1 MEQRLRR
8 HLAPDLPGIL
18 RRLLRLP
25 PHIPILA
32 SVRIRLALWYLGI
45 TACVLLAFGGNL
57 YFTETSLTTG
67 AGDAQLETPLNQ
79 DAQRMS
85 AIYGGALLKEQ
96 SPTAQHITLASDEI
110 VLLLRPDG
118 TPLDSRGPLTNR
130 AIQQLQTQATNSA
143 PIINLSLPLAGA
155 SSHHRTY
162 RLMIVPILNQ
172 NMRVATLLVGLPR
185 EGRVNPWHLW
195 ITWVMRAIGIAVVS
209 TLVGYWLASM
219 AIRPVQQITQ
229 MANEITA
236 TDLRR
241 RLHLP
246 RRDEFGALAATFDQM
261 LARLEAAFKRQ
272 SQFTAD
278 ASHELRT
285 PLTIMSLDINRA
297 LTQEQTPDGYRQI
310 LEQIQDENAHMAEIV
325 NNLLLLARAD
335 TGQIALHQETVDL
348 ADIALECIERLMPL
362 ARQQQVTLATG
373 TLPEILVAGDR
384 HYLSRMVT
392 NLVENGIKY
401 TSGIGTR
408 VTVEVSAGQGDRW
421 AVLRVQD
428 DGPGIADEH
437 LPYLFDRFYRGDKA
451 RARRQTRSSGDE
463 PGGAGLGLAI
473 VQWIVQAHGGEVR
486 VTSAIGAGTT
496 FEVLLPMGQNLHYNF
511 AKTPAAHGSE

>member
-1 MEQRLRR
+1 MEQRQRR
-8 HLAPDLPGIL
+8 HH
-18 RRLLRLP
+18 RLP
-25 PHIPILA
+25 PYIPILA
-32 SVRIRLALWYLGI
+32 SVRTRLALWYLGI

-57 YFTETSLTTG
+57 YFTETSLTTD

-79 DAQRMS
+79 DAQRLT
-85 AIYGGALLKEQ
+85 AAYTAALLGGK
-96 SPTAQHITLASDEI
+96 SPATQQVTLAPDEI
-110 VLLLRPDG
+110 TLLLRPDG
-118 TPLDSRGPLTNR
+118 TALDTRGPLTDR
-130 AIQQLQTQATNSA
+130 AIRQMQAQVVN
-143 PIINLSLPLAGA
+143 SLPIMNLNLPFAGA
-155 SSHHRTY
+155 SSGQVINRSY
-162 RLMIVPILNQ
+162 RLEIVPILNQ
-172 NMRVATLLVGLPR
+172 NARVATLLVGLPR
-185 EGRVNPWHLW
+185 GGQVNPWHLW
-195 ITWVMRAIGIAVVS
+195 FTWVARAIGIAIVS
-209 TLVGYWLASM
+209 TIVGYWLASM

-229 MANEITA
+229 MANAITA

-241 RLHLP
+241 RLHLA

-297 LTQEQTPDGYRQI
+297 LTQDLTPDEYRR
-310 LEQIQDENAHMAEIV
+310 LFEQIQDENEHMAEIV

-335 TGQIALHQETVDL
+335 TGQIALHQETIDL
-348 ADIALECIERLMPL
+348 ADIALECVERLLPL
-362 ARQQQVTLATG
+362 AQQRQVTLTTG
-373 TLPEILVAGDR
+373 ALPEVLVAGDR

-401 TSGIGTR
+401 TSGAGKR
-408 VTVEVSAGQGDRW
+408 VMVEVGTEREDL

-428 DGPGIADEH
+428 DGPGIAEEH

-451 RARRQTRSSGDE
+451 RTRHQTRSDVNDE
-463 PGGAGLGLAI
+463 PGGVGLGLAI

-486 VTSAIGAGTT
+486 VTSTSGAGST
-496 FEVLLPMGQNLHYNF
+496 FEVRLPLRQNSRQAITGHTREAF
-511 AKTPAAHGSE
+511 KPA